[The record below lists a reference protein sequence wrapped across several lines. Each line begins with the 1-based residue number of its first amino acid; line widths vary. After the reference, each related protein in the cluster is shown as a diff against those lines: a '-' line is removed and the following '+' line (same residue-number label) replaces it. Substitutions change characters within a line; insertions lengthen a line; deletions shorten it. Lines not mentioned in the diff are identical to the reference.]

1 MERFRYIDIHTHLNL
16 EAFDADGAV
25 VGERTR
31 AEGVAYINIG
41 TGKATSEK
49 AVALAH
55 EAEGVFATVG
65 MHPTHTAGE
74 HAEIFEY
81 ADFLSRA
88 YDEKVVAI
96 GECGLDYFRV
106 DKEMKAEEEAVFL
119 EHIRLANEVGK
130 PLMLHIRPSE
140 GSMDAYEDALS
151 LLKTHAKVPGN
162 VHFFAGTYA
171 VAKQFW
177 DMGFT
182 TSFTGVI
189 TFASQY
195 DEVIKNAPLGMLHAE
210 TDAPYVAPVPF
221 RGKRNEPLH
230 VREVYAR
237 IAEMRGEDAEMVR
250 ETLIQNAIR
259 VFGLTPELFI

>member
-1 MERFRYIDIHTHLNL
+1 MTFRYIDIHTHLNL
-16 EAFDADGAV
+16 DAFDVDGEE

-65 MHPTHTAGE
+65 MHPTHTSGE
-74 HAEIFEY
+74 HAETFEY
-81 ADFLSRA
+81 EDFRSLARN
-88 YDEKVVAI
+88 EKVVAI

-106 DKEMKAEEEAVFL
+106 DKEMKGEEEAVFL
-119 EHIRLANEVGK
+119 KHIQLANEVGK

-140 GSMDAYEDALS
+140 GSMDAYHDALRH
-151 LLKTHAKVPGN
+151 LKAHAKVLGN

-177 DMGFT
+177 DIGFT

-195 DEVIKNAPLGMLHAE
+195 DEVIKNAPLAMLHAE
-210 TDAPYVAPVPF
+210 TDAPYVAPVPY
-221 RGKRNEPLH
+221 RGKRNEPRY
-230 VREVYAR
+230 VKEVYKR
-237 IAEMRGEDAEMVR
+237 IATIRGEDEEKVR
-250 ETLIQNAIR
+250 CALLENARR
-259 VFGLTPELFI
+259 VFGATL

>member
-1 MERFRYIDIHTHLNL
+1 MTFRYIDIHTHLNL
-16 EAFDADGAV
+16 EAFDVDGKE

-41 TGKATSEK
+41 TGKVTSEK

-55 EAEGVFATVG
+55 EAEGIFATVG
-65 MHPTHTAGE
+65 MHPTHTSGE
-74 HAEIFEY
+74 HAETFVYE
-81 ADFLSRA
+81 DFRTLARN
-88 YDEKVVAI
+88 EKVVAV

-140 GSMDAYEDALS
+140 GSMDAYEDALAV
-151 LLKTHAKVPGN
+151 LKAHAKVSGN
-162 VHFFAGTYA
+162 VHFFAGTYDI
-171 VAKQFW
+171 AKQFW
-177 DMGFT
+177 DIGFT

-195 DEVIKNAPLGMLHAE
+195 DEVIKKAPLAMLHAE
-210 TDAPYVAPVPF
+210 TDAPYVSPVPF

-230 VREVYAR
+230 VREVYKR
-237 IAEMRGEDAEMVR
+237 IAMLRGEDEDVVR
-250 ETLIQNAIR
+250 EALVQNAER
-259 VFGLTPELFI
+259 LFNITL